1 MNPAATRRRRA
12 GMPALDLMEEAV
24 GLLRRGSADTLLI
37 YLLGAVPFWLG
48 LLYFIADMAHD
59 AYAPRRIPEAS
70 LAVAVLYV
78 WMKCWQTA
86 FTARLRDLLA
96 DRPGAPWTVARVLR
110 LVATQAAWQPWGFI
124 VRPIA
129 ANLLFPYSWVAT
141 FFQNV
146 TILGDGT
153 RDHDETL
160 AARAWA
166 QAKLWPGQAHAALS
180 ILWVFTFFVWLNVG
194 AVLGL
199 APVALK
205 GLLGIE
211 TAFSRSLESYFNT
224 TFFTASFALASLLV
238 DPLWKAAYVLRCFR
252 GAALRTGEDL
262 AVELRHARPVAMAAL
277 ALMLACN
284 VGRASSL
291 SESDRHPCLSSA
303 ANRTAQHAG
312 RHRCLPDFDR
322 LEARPTFRRCA
333 AARAADAPPP
343 ANVEAT
349 ELDQRIGQVLERREY
364 AWRAPREVVV
374 DEAETN
380 WFRAW
385 MRGIGQAFEK
395 SFKAAGRKVDQ
406 FFRAVFGRL
415 FPPASTAAGKID
427 WLTFGK
433 VALIA
438 VSVVCVGLLTW
449 AILRLLRGPG
459 ATVAAAVPAAPVPD
473 LRSEHIVADQL
484 PVDGWM
490 QLAREHAARGEL
502 ALALRAAWLAG
513 LAHLGQR
520 ELLRLARHK
529 SNRDYDRELRRRARS
544 HADLLAA
551 FDENLLAV
559 ERAWYG
565 RHSVTPGDFTTFT
578 GNLERIRT
586 C

>member
-1 MNPAATRRRRA
+1 MNPVATRRRRAA

-24 GLLRRGSADTLLI
+24 GLLRRGSAETLLI
-37 YLLGAVPFWLG
+37 YLVGAVPFWLG

-129 ANLLFPYSWVAT
+129 ANLLFPYSWVAA
-141 FFQNV
+141 FFQNL

-153 RDHDETL
+153 RDHGEPL

-166 QAKLWPGQAHAALS
+166 QAKLWPGQAHSALS
-180 ILWVFTFFVWLNVG
+180 ILWVFTFFVWLNVA

-238 DPLWKAAYVLRCFR
+238 DPLWKAVYVLRCFR

-262 AVELRHARPVAMAAL
+262 AVELRHARPMAMAAL
-277 ALMLACN
+277 ALVLAFGA
-284 VGRASSL
+284 V
-291 SESDRHPCLSSA
+291 A
-303 ANRTAQHAG
+303 A
-312 RHRCLPDFDR
+312 P
-322 LEARPTFRRCA
+322 
-333 AARAADAPPP
+333 ARAEDPPP
-343 ANVEAT
+343 PVNVEAT
-349 ELDQRIGQVLERREY
+349 ELDQRIGEVLERREY

-374 DEAETN
+374 DEAETS

-385 MRGIGQAFEK
+385 MRGIGKAFER

-406 FFRAVFGRL
+406 FFRAVLGKL
-415 FPPASTAAGKID
+415 FPPAASAAGKID
-427 WLTFGK
+427 WLTFSK
-433 VALIA
+433 VVLIA
-438 VSVVCVGLLTW
+438 VVVVCVGLLTW
-449 AILRLLRGPG
+449 AILRVFRGPG
-459 ATVAAAVPAAPVPD
+459 ATVAQAVPAAPVPD

-544 HADLLAA
+544 HADILAA
-551 FDENLLAV
+551 FDENLRAV

-565 RHSVTPGDFTTFT
+565 RHAVTPGDFTTFT
-578 GNLERIRT
+578 DNLERIRT